1 MSYVAEVLQPGETLR
16 FRTNI
21 HWFVYLNALLALI
34 VGLALLR
41 WYYAE
46 GQSIFILLF
55 GGVVFTLTA
64 LVLAV
69 PAWLRRFA
77 TEVAVTDRRVIY
89 KTGLIQRHTIEINI
103 DKIESANV
111 DQSILGRH
119 LRLWLDYHP
128 GDRRGC
134 GALAQHRPASPATNP
149 ASPATKRRP
158 GPVIRTDPTVPPLCR
173 VILLKTCVTPFS
185 RVRDRACDPDHPKGD
200 GTEALGGV
208 QAGE

>member
-21 HWFVYLNALLALI
+21 HWFVYLKALLALI
-34 VGLALLR
+34 VGLALLG

-46 GQSIFILLF
+46 GQSVFILLF

-64 LVLAV
+64 IVLAI

-103 DKIESANV
+103 DKVESADV
-111 DQSILGRH
+111 DQSILGRIFGFGSITIRGTGEGVEP
-119 LRLWLDYHP
+119 LRNI
-128 GDRRGC
+128 
-134 GALAQHRPASPATNP
+134 AQ
-149 ASPATKRRP
+149 
-158 GPVIRTDPTVPPLCR
+158 PLQLR
-173 VILLKTCVTPFS
+173 SAVL
-185 RVRDRACDPDHPKGD
+185 VR
-200 GTEALGGV
+200 
-208 QAGE
+208 

>member
-21 HWFVYLNALLALI
+21 HWFVYLKAVLALI
-34 VGLALLR
+34 VGLALLG

-46 GQSIFILLF
+46 GQSVFILLF

-77 TEVAVTDRRVIY
+77 TEVAVTNRRVIY

-103 DKIESANV
+103 ERIESADV
-111 DQSILGRH
+111 DQSILGRIFGFGSITIRGTGEGVEP
-119 LRLWLDYHP
+119 LRNI
-128 GDRRGC
+128 
-134 GALAQHRPASPATNP
+134 AQ
-149 ASPATKRRP
+149 
-158 GPVIRTDPTVPPLCR
+158 PLQLR
-173 VILLKTCVTPFS
+173 NAVL
-185 RVRDRACDPDHPKGD
+185 VR
-200 GTEALGGV
+200 
-208 QAGE
+208 